1 MHRLFSSRRRRI
13 AARGAAPAFAAAE
26 AADAADADRPQAE
39 TSSSPASARNMASA
53 RPAPRPRPT
62 PTSSDI
68 PQALTVISE
77 SQIEDQALRSIA
89 DVLMFVPGATPGT
102 GEGNRDQIT
111 LRGNNT
117 TADFFVDGI
126 RDDVQYFRDLYNVDR
141 VEVLQGPQRDDLRPR
156 RRRRGRQ
163 PGDQALEPRQLSRR
177 PAVAATASA
186 ASA

>member
-1 MHRLFSSRRRRI
+1 
-13 AARGAAPAFAAAE
+13 
-26 AADAADADRPQAE
+26 
-39 TSSSPASARNMASA
+39 MAS
-53 RPAPRPRPT
+53 RS
-62 PTSSDI
+62 TSTATKTNTDIKDI

-89 DVLMFVPGATPGT
+89 DVLTFVPGATPGT

-141 VEVLQGPQRDDLRPR
+141 VEVLQ
-156 RRRRGRQ
+156 
-163 PGDQALEPRQLSRR
+163 
-177 PAVAATASA
+177 AAPTR
-186 ASA
+186 